1 MIGIISYKLTK
12 TLNWIEDRY
21 VLLNITFINADISGS
36 FNIHEFVILVF
47 FQFSSIRIPLD
58 LNI

>member
-21 VLLNITFINADISGS
+21 VLLNITFINAGISGS
-36 FNIHEFVILVF
+36 FNIHEFDILVF
-47 FQFSSIRIPLD
+47 FQFSSIRTPLD